1 MPDFVLTQYP
11 KFGSL
16 NKLSDAMKLIWKV
29 LSEGY
34 IKQMPSGILLCIA

>member
-29 LSEGY
+29 LKAGNGE
-34 IKQMPSGILLCIA
+34 